1 MSPLFDRKHVSA
13 GVVKTDIFEA
23 GGFGASGPF
32 GGKIA
37 AIQSED
43 ISNAVLYLLST
54 PYSYLTI
61 EKNMNCNAMASDYDK
76 ILANYWKFVYKKF
89 YYDKIKVRYQSNDY
103 EW

>member
-1 MSPLFDRKHVSA
+1 MSP

-37 AIQSED
+37 AIEAED

-54 PYSYLTI
+54 PYCVNVTELTI
-61 EKNMNCNAMASDYDK
+61 KHVSQR
-76 ILANYWKFVYKKF
+76 F
-89 YYDKIKVRYQSNDY
+89 
-103 EW
+103 